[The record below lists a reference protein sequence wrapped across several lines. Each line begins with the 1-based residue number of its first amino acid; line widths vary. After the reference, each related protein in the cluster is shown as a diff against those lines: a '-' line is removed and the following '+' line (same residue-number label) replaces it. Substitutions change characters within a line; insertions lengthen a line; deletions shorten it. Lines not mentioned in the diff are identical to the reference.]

1 MEMPFLPFI
10 ETKQNSFCIM
20 LDPLHHYSMSGL
32 YIILIM
38 WFIPDFLL
46 TFFFILNI
54 FHGIP
59 QNKIKYI
66 L

>member
-1 MEMPFLPFI
+1 MEMPFI
-10 ETKQNSFCIM
+10 ETKQNSFRIM

-38 WFIPDFLL
+38 WFIPDFPL

-54 FHGIP
+54 FHGIS